1 MVSIAAALS
10 GAQVTATDI
19 GEVLSLLK
27 KNVMRNLPPSIG
39 SQAHDLLEGSCNV
52 LEFDWC
58 KPPSASL
65 LASEYDLIICAD
77 CVDVCVPWFRA
88 APEIRT

>member
-27 KNVMRNLPPSIG
+27 KNVMRNIPPSIG
-39 SQAHDLLEGSCNV
+39 SQAHEGSCNV

-58 KPPSASL
+58 KPPSASS
-65 LASEYDLIICAD
+65 LAPEYDLIICAD

-88 APEIRT
+88 APDTRT